1 MSLQSKLLLS
11 FALLGT
17 MIAITPIIIHY
28 KAANLI
34 TEVYTEP
41 TNEIDLYVI
50 P

>member
-1 MSLQSKLLLS
+1 MVLMFISS
-11 FALLGT
+11 ALLGT

-34 TEVYTEP
+34 TEFYAEP
-41 TNEIDLYVI
+41 TNEIDLNVI